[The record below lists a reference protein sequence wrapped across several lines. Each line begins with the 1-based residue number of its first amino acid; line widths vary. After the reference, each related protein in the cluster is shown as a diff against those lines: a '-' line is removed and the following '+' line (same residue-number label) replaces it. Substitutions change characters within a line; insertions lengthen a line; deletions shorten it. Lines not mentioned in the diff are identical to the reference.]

1 MEFAKKLKINVL
13 FVKVGDMAGVNIDL
27 KPTAVDVEIGKPG
40 QILEIQN
47 CIVYQSDKSK
57 PQTRINVTIKK

>member
-1 MEFAKKLKINVL
+1 
-13 FVKVGDMAGVNIDL
+13 MAGVNIDL
-27 KPTAVDVEIGKPG
+27 KPTLVDVEIGKPG

-47 CIVYQSDKSK
+47 CIVYQSDESK